1 MPWSVK
7 DVDRHKKG
15 LSQDQKVKW
24 VRVANSVLRDSEDE
38 GKAIRIANKQ
48 VGSGAGR

>member
-7 DVDRHKKG
+7 DVDKHKKG

-24 VRVANSVLRDSEDE
+24 VRVANDILKRDNDE
-38 GKAIRIANKQ
+38 AKAIKAANSQ
-48 VGSGAGR
+48 VKS

>member
-7 DVDRHKKG
+7 DVDKHKKG

-24 VRVANSVLRDSEDE
+24 VRVANKVLKDSDDE
-38 GKAIRIANKQ
+38 SQAIKVANSQ
-48 VGSGAGR
+48 VR

>member
-1 MPWSVK
+1 MPWKPS

-24 VRVANSVLRDSEDE
+24 TRIANSVLRDEEDE
-38 GKAIRIANKQ
+38 GMAVRIANSRTH
-48 VGSGAGR
+48 SGTSK